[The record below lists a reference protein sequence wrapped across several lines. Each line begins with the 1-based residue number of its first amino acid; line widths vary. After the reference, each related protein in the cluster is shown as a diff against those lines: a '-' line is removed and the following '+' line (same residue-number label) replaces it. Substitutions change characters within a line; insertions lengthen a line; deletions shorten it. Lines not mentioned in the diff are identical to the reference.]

1 MSAAYT
7 VEPRLSGLGGTRV
20 NSYQFSSVS
29 LTPIAEYGNQQSR
42 SVDLYKPNRK
52 QGWVGWEK
60 QQKRDRV
67 EG

>member
-1 MSAAYT
+1 M
-7 VEPRLSGLGGTRV
+7 V
-20 NSYQFSSVS
+20 NSYLFSSVS
-29 LTPIAEYGNQQSR
+29 LTPIAEYGHQQSR